1 MKHPQRYYSLIVLSL
16 AFAAIGCPAAPG
28 PVAPPPAPNSA
39 GTTPQSS
46 AGTNGSDES
55 EAVPIQLILNWFPE
69 AEHGGF
75 YAALVHG
82 YYKEAGLDVEI
93 VPGGP
98 GVKASLQVATKRRT
112 FGIDNADKILMAAS
126 QEATTVA
133 LMSPMQI
140 SPRCIMVHEA
150 SGIKKFEDLKDIT
163 LAMGTTQT
171 FSLFMQKKL
180 PLTNIRVVPY
190 KGALAR
196 FLTEDDFAQQAYV
209 FSEPFIAKQ
218 KGAKPYNL
226 MVSDLGFDPYT
237 SVLVTHPETIQEDPS
252 MVRGFV
258 QASVKGWQ
266 KYLESPKETNEHIEK
281 QNTEMDQD
289 ILAFGADALK
299 PLCVTDEVPTENMG
313 AMTLKRWQTLA
324 DQLVEVEAID
334 KGSVDVSKIVD
345 TQFLKAK

>member
-1 MKHPQRYYSLIVLSL
+1 MIHLQRYFTLIALCFV
-16 AFAAIGCPAAPG
+16 FAAIGCPAAPG
-28 PVAPPPAPNSA
+28 PVAPPPAPNPNA
-39 GTTPQSS
+39 ATPNNATAPEDTIELKQ
-46 AGTNGSDES
+46 
-55 EAVPIQLILNWFPE
+55 VQLVLNWFPE

-82 YYKEAGLDVEI
+82 YYQEAGLDVEI

-126 QEATTVA
+126 QEAETVA
-133 LMSPMQI
+133 LMSPMQV
-140 SPRCIMVHEA
+140 SPRCIMVHES

-163 LAMGTTQT
+163 LAMGTTQS

-196 FLTEDDFAQQAYV
+196 FLTDEKFAQQAYV
-209 FSEPFIAKQ
+209 FSEPYIAK
-218 KGAKPYNL
+218 KEGAKPFNL

-237 SVLVTHPETIQEDPS
+237 SVLITHPDTVKEDAM
-252 MVRGFV
+252 MVGAFV
-258 QASVKGWQ
+258 QASVRGWQ
-266 KYLESPKETNEHIEK
+266 TYLESPEETNKHIEK

-289 ILAFGADALK
+289 ILAFGAAELK
-299 PLCVTDEVPTENMG
+299 PLCITEEVPVEKMG
-313 AMTLKRWQTLA
+313 SMTIERWQILA

-334 KGSVDVSKIVD
+334 AGSVDVKKIID
-345 TQFLKAK
+345 TQFLKAE